1 MMVVFLCLSIEA
13 AETNWTEVYTEIREG
28 NAELIALKLQSAA
41 HYNEISSQ
49 FRWDDLQV
57 GGYYLTNPN
66 SPSDY
71 TEWEISQQLPSLL
84 SLGTQQ
90 QYLQQLDVLNH
101 QQIRSLEQE
110 LLLKSTFW
118 LLELVYLHRRSKT
131 VEHRQTLAEKH
142 LQHYQALLTAGEV
155 SASEV
160 QKVQLV
166 ALENQFALQK
176 VDTDIQHALQRLEQL
191 KGSPLTV
198 HPTTYPRDIEPIDPT
213 SLWEE
218 RVQQDI
224 DLQKAQSNTR
234 LAETYWKMEKQRLFP
249 SISIGANSQGIL
261 NDRYSGV
268 YLGMSIPLYKS
279 SKSITSA
286 SLQHQQSLSMQKHML
301 SVATQQFNTQY
312 REFTALH
319 SQYEQMQSIL
329 SAVPYEAQLESQLT
343 SGALSFVQYHREY
356 EFYIQAEDQLLVLE
370 LQLQQLMAELQ
381 AHRLLEEP

>member
-28 NAELIALKLQSAA
+28 NAELIALKFQSAA

-66 SPSDY
+66 NPSDY
-71 TEWEISQQLPSLL
+71 TEWEISQTLPSLL

-90 QYLQQLDVLNH
+90 QYLQQLDTLSH

-142 LQHYQALLTAGEV
+142 LQHYQALLNAGEV

-166 ALENQFALQK
+166 ALENQFERQK
-176 VDTDIQHALQRLEQL
+176 IDTDIQHVLQRLEQL
-191 KGSPLTV
+191 KGSPITDY
-198 HPTTYPRDIEPIDPT
+198 PTRYPTDIELIDQT

-218 RVQQDI
+218 KTRQDI
-224 DLQKAQSNTR
+224 DLQKAQSVTM
-234 LAETYWKMEKQRLFP
+234 LTETNWRMEKQRIFP
-249 SISIGANSQGIL
+249 SISIGANSQGVPK
-261 NDRYSGV
+261 DRYSGV

>member
-28 NAELIALKLQSAA
+28 NAELIALKFQSAA

-66 SPSDY
+66 NPSDY
-71 TEWEISQQLPSLL
+71 TEWEISQTLPSLL

-90 QYLQQLDVLNH
+90 QYLQQLDTLSH

-142 LQHYQALLTAGEV
+142 LQHYQALLNAGEV

-166 ALENQFALQK
+166 ALENQFERQK
-176 VDTDIQHALQRLEQL
+176 IDTDIQHVLQRLEQL
-191 KGSPLTV
+191 KGSPITDY
-198 HPTTYPRDIEPIDPT
+198 PTRYPTDIELIDQT

-218 RVQQDI
+218 KTRQDI
-224 DLQKAQSNTR
+224 DLQKAQSVTM
-234 LAETYWKMEKQRLFP
+234 LTETNWRMEKQRIFP
-249 SISIGANSQGIL
+249 SISIGANSQGVAK
-261 NDRYSGV
+261 DRYSGV